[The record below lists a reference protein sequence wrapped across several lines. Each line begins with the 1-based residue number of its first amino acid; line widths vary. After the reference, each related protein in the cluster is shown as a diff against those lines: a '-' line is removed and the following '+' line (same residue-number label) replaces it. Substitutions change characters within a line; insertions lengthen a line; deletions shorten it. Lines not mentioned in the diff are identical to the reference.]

1 MADIKK
7 TLKMYSKRINKMKR
21 KPLEWQKIFTNH
33 ISDKE
38 LIGKIYKE
46 HTQLNSKKA
55 KTNKQTNQLKWAE
68 KLNRHFSKETVQVT
82 NGYKNR
88 CSISVILREM
98 KVKTAMDITSHLLKW
113 PLSKR

>member
-21 KPLEWQKIFTNH
+21 QPLEWQKIFTNH

-55 KTNKQTNQLKWAE
+55 KTKKPNKTIKMGRETEQTFFQRICAN
-68 KLNRHFSKETVQVT
+68 
-82 NGYKNR
+82 
-88 CSISVILREM
+88 
-98 KVKTAMDITSHLLKW
+98 D
-113 PLSKR
+113 